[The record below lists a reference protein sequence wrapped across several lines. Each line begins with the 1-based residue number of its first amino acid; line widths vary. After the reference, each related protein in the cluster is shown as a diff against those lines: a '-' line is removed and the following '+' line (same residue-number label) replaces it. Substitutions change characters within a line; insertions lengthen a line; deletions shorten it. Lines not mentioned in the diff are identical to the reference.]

1 MSGRHHARSAPARA
15 LTVVCVVLLCVFGA
29 GPAGAAAA
37 EFRPASTAPA
47 APAAPGVPVAPTA
60 PAAPGAPAESPE
72 PGEGPSDPA
81 PAPDPEARAAV
92 RTITRGLLGVR
103 RAPPAV
109 FHVEPLATP
118 ARGAV
123 RDAAEPALSRR
134 TVRSVV
140 LRC

>member
-37 EFRPASTAPA
+37 EFRPASA
-47 APAAPGVPVAPTA
+47 APAM

-92 RTITRGLLGVR
+92 RTITRGLPGVR
-103 RAPPAV
+103 RTPLAV
-109 FHVEPLATP
+109 FHVEQPGAP
-118 ARGAV
+118 ACAPAAE
-123 RDAAEPALSRR
+123 AAEPALSRR
-134 TVRSVV
+134 PVRSVV

>member
-37 EFRPASTAPA
+37 EFRPASA
-47 APAAPGVPVAPTA
+47 APAM

-92 RTITRGLLGVR
+92 RTITRGLPGVR
-103 RAPPAV
+103 RTPLVV
-109 FHVEPLATP
+109 FHVEQPGAP
-118 ARGAV
+118 ACAPAAE
-123 RDAAEPALSRR
+123 AAEPALSRR
-134 TVRSVV
+134 PVRSVV

>member
-37 EFRPASTAPA
+37 EFRPASA
-47 APAAPGVPVAPTA
+47 APAM

-81 PAPDPEARAAV
+81 PAPDAEARAAV
-92 RTITRGLLGVR
+92 RTITRGLPGVR
-103 RAPPAV
+103 RTPLAV
-109 FHVEPLATP
+109 FHVEQPGAPTCAP
-118 ARGAV
+118 AAE
-123 RDAAEPALSRR
+123 AAEPALSRR
-134 TVRSVV
+134 PVRSVV

>member
-29 GPAGAAAA
+29 GPGGAAAA
-37 EFRPASTAPA
+37 EFRPASA
-47 APAAPGVPVAPTA
+47 APAV

-92 RTITRGLLGVR
+92 RTITRGLPGVR
-103 RAPPAV
+103 RAPLAV
-109 FHVEPLATP
+109 FHVEHP
-118 ARGAV
+118 AAPACSPAAE
-123 RDAAEPALSRR
+123 AAEPALSRR